1 MYKGQIHD
9 LIVNVVILGILEYK
23 SLNKYIRRL
32 HESSSRLRF
41 LLMTQIMIIIEQFEG
56 VSGENSS
63 EWNKKK

>member
-1 MYKGQIHD
+1 MDMYKGQIHD

-23 SLNKYIRRL
+23 SLNKYIIRL

-41 LLMTQIMIIIEQFEG
+41 LLTTQNMIIIEG

-63 EWNKKK
+63 EWNK